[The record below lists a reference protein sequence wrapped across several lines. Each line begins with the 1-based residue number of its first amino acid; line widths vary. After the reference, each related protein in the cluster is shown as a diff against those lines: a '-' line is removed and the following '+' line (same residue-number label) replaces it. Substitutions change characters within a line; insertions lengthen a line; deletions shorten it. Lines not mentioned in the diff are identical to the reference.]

1 MCQGMWGTISRLRQ
15 AREPLAWW
23 KHFLG
28 TGFDA
33 ARPLLTPCEGVAG
46 LSYPCPDSG
55 VRLQIRAAEN
65 GYVAFPTGDTA
76 EDAEDRFL
84 TWEDVQ
90 AWKLDHAA
98 FRRGVAGALGLT
110 GGPADGDGEAT
121 QLAGFCER
129 HGVRKRVYLCH
140 ADGSEAAVRLAA
152 DTARTPEA
160 GCLVFADRHLGAEQV
175 LKARGV
181 ALVALAECATMDAGV
196 IKCGCAEACRALP
209 PDISN
214 VELKA
219 HFDRRFDTV
228 GHMFSD
234 LEQENA
240 ALKQNLAQVLSNL
253 ARQVETEFFQWI
265 YVILAAGSVN
275 AAAQKL
281 GIPGSTFDERL
292 KAYVAKGGLY
302 ATLFAMVGVRAKGVG
317 RKSIERFNE
326 DFAAH
331 QGAQAVAEPNVL
343 RELLDGLEALNGSN
357 WKTVRDELIEI
368 VRSELP
374 EE

>member
-1 MCQGMWGTISRLRQ
+1 
-15 AREPLAWW
+15 LAWW

-98 FRRGVAGALGLT
+98 FRRGLAGALGLT
-110 GGPADGDGEAT
+110 GESADGDGEAI

-129 HGVRKRVYLCH
+129 HGRRERVFLCH
-140 ADGSEAAVRLAA
+140 ADGGEAAVRLAA

-160 GCLVFADRHLGAEQV
+160 GCLVFADRHPEAEHV

-181 ALVALAECATMDAGV
+181 ALVVLAECATLDAGV
-196 IKCGCAEACRALP
+196 LKCVCAEACRALQ

-228 GHMFSD
+228 GRKFAD

-240 ALKQNLAQVLSNL
+240 ALKQDLAQVLSNI
-253 ARQVETEFFQWI
+253 ARQVEPEFFQWI
-265 YVILAAGSVN
+265 FVILAAGSVN

-281 GIPGSTFDERL
+281 GFAGSSFADKV
-292 KAYVAKGGLY
+292 KAYVGRGGLY
-302 ATLFAMVGVRAKGVG
+302 ATLYAMVRARAKGVG

-326 DFAAH
+326 VFAAH

-357 WKTVRDELIEI
+357 WKALRKELIEL
-368 VRSELP
+368 VKSELP
-374 EE
+374 EA